1 MNMNNMNP
9 SESAPHGEP
18 ARAVV
23 IIPARYAST
32 RLPGKA
38 ILPEI
43 KEKTGK
49 YLIEH
54 VYDRAR
60 QAASISRTIVATDH
74 PKIKEVVEGFG
85 GDAAMTSPECQSGTD
100 RVAEVAANIDVD
112 IVVNIQGD
120 EPEIHPEMV
129 DTVVR
134 LLREDPGAAMATLA
148 HRIDDLH
155 ELADPNAV
163 KVIVNVDGY
172 AIYFSRYPI
181 PYVSESPAQLHIED
195 FPYLKHLG
203 IYAFRKDFLTTY
215 TKLQPSRLEQAEKLE
230 QLRAVEN
237 GYRIKVAETPHKSIG
252 VDTPEDMKAFIE
264 KFTETNT
271 EQ

>member
-1 MNMNNMNP
+1 MNLTDAVP
-9 SESAPHGEP
+9 ASASP
-18 ARAVV
+18 RAVV
-23 IIPARYAST
+23 IIPARFAST

-38 ILPEI
+38 VLPEI

-54 VYDRAR
+54 VYDRVR
-60 QAASISRTIVATDH
+60 QATSISRVIVATDH
-74 PKIKEVVEGFG
+74 PKIKQVVEGFG
-85 GDAAMTSPECQSGTD
+85 GEAAMTSPECQSGTD
-100 RVAEVAANIDVD
+100 RVAEVAANLDVD
-112 IVVNIQGD
+112 IVVNVQGD
-120 EPEIHPEMV
+120 EPEVHPETV
-129 DTVVR
+129 DAVVA
-134 LLREDPGAAMATLA
+134 LLHEDEGAPMATLA

-163 KVIVNVDGY
+163 KVIVDINGN

-181 PYVSESPAQLHIED
+181 PYIRESPAQLHVED

-203 IYAFRKDFLTTY
+203 IYAYRKDFLLQY
-215 TKLQPSRLEQAEKLE
+215 TRLKPSRLEQAEKLE
-230 QLRAVEN
+230 QLRALEN

-264 KFTETNT
+264 KFTEANNS
-271 EQ
+271 